1 MKTKLL
7 TFLTIFSLA
16 SLTITHA
23 QDSALKKDVREVL
36 DRYGNAVGSKS
47 TLKMA
52 DCFHDDAMILPEGKP
67 IVKGREEIIESFK
80 WLESVDF
87 AEQFIIEEVIMAGEY
102 NIVRTRNI
110 GSWKDPKTA
119 ESGNFEV
126 KGLLVLKPDQNGDLK
141 IYRYM
146 FNNNGE

>member
-1 MKTKLL
+1 
-7 TFLTIFSLA
+7 
-16 SLTITHA
+16 
-23 QDSALKKDVREVL
+23 
-36 DRYGNAVGSKS
+36 
-47 TLKMA
+47 MA

-67 IVKGREEIIESFK
+67 VVKGRKEIIDSFK

-87 AEQFIIEEVIMAGEY
+87 SEQFIIEEVISAGEY
-102 NIVRTRNI
+102 SVIRTRNL
-110 GSWKDPKTA
+110 GSWKDPKTN

-126 KGLLVLKPDQNGDLK
+126 KGLLIVKSDYNGDLK